1 MYSQGSRCRWAWISR
16 KYVGI
21 ALLEFVKI
29 KFSFVCIYTSSLR
42 LPFFF
47 LSFTVQGI
55 SSLRIWILNIN
66 CKVMSFFS
74 PKQERESCLETQPVV
89 LTAAHGFCH
98 IIRNQTIHQNSCRL
112 RLEESKDGI
121 LMKGE
126 IWRDW
131 GPTLCISLYLKHSHC
146 KQLLNVFLLF
156 KINMKK

>member
-1 MYSQGSRCRWAWISR
+1 MSLDFSKICRHCSFRIC
-16 KYVGI
+16 
-21 ALLEFVKI
+21 ENKI
-29 KFSFVCIYTSSLR
+29 FLCMHLYIIFETAI
-42 LPFFF
+42 FF